1 MQRLLPDPVA
11 GEDEALARAIPERDR
26 KHPAERGRKVDAMLL
41 VRVRD
46 DRRVAGSRHRVAL
59 LREVTPHFVEV
70 VQLAVEDRDDVAG
83 LVRRGLLSRLEVDD
97 PEPAMAEN
105 APAERRDATRVGT
118 SMDEGRRHARDDIRV
133 GRSGGRY

>member
-1 MQRLLPDPVA
+1 M
-11 GEDEALARAIPERDR
+11 
-26 KHPAERGRKVDAMLL
+26 
-41 VRVRD
+41 
-46 DRRVAGSRHRVAL
+46 
-59 LREVTPHFVEV
+59 EV

-105 APAERRDATRVGT
+105 TAAEMGDATRVGP
-118 SMDEGRRHARDDIRV
+118 SVDERRSHACDDIRV

>member
-11 GEDEALARAIPERDR
+11 GEDEALARAVPERDR
-26 KHPAERGRKVDAMLL
+26 EHPAERGRKVDAVLL

-46 DRRVAGSRHRVAL
+46 DCRVAGSRHRVAP
-59 LREVTPHFVEV
+59 LREVTPDLVEV

-105 APAERRDATRVGT
+105 ATAERR
-118 SMDEGRRHARDDIRV
+118 
-133 GRSGGRY
+133 